1 MPVVQLEEA
10 VAATCALTALIT
22 VPATLLAAHWTRR
35 SADRAADATVLA
47 GLDQSQAAVAA
58 AQLQER
64 AGREQSLESARRA
77 AYAEFLSAVDVLVR
91 IVAELADVPS
101 ASRRELLDQ
110 KATAVVEARAGVA
123 VLGPPAVL
131 SQVEEVAKQCAKL
144 EKLALRRAVLRS
156 AISALEAAWCPRN
169 AEWCQ
174 DPHHTSAYV
183 AWELLAEW
191 GSLEDEERWE
201 KLDFLEFVLQESHA
215 LEAEQVG
222 QVLDVA
228 NSVAYWDEMIGGF
241 VRDPLLEQFQ
251 AVRDDFVDVAYGS
264 LDSLVA

>member
-1 MPVVQLEEA
+1 MQLEEA
-10 VAATCALTALIT
+10 VAATSALTTFIT
-22 VPATLLAAHWTRR
+22 VSATLLAAHWTRR

-47 GLDQSQAAVAA
+47 GLDQSQAAVVA

-64 AGREQSLESARRA
+64 AGREQSCENARRA

-101 ASRRELLDQ
+101 AFRRELLDQ

-123 VLGPPAVL
+123 VLGPSAVL
-131 SQVEEVAKQCAKL
+131 SQAEKVAKQCAEL

-169 AEWCQ
+169 AERCQ

-215 LEAEQVG
+215 LEAKQVR
-222 QVLDVA
+222 QLLDVA

-241 VRDPLLEQFQ
+241 VRDPLLERFQ
-251 AVRDDFVDVAYGS
+251 AVREDFVDVAYGS